1 MYAISKYTLSFM
13 QIHLVKAL
21 QFFVMNIYYM
31 QSGSI
36 YSTLYLKENIWTRD
50 NGLCLFGVVGSVYPW
65 PDWSC

>member
-36 YSTLYLKENIWTRD
+36 YSSLYLKENI
-50 NGLCLFGVVGSVYPW
+50 
-65 PDWSC
+65 